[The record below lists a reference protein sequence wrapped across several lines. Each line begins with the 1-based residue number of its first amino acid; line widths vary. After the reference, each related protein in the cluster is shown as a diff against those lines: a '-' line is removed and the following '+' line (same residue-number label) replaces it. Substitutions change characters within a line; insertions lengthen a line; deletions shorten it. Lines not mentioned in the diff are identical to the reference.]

1 MKKKILT
8 LTLAFILLIVPFVSF
23 NQIETVNASEKIV
36 DSTCKAYVL
45 MDKDSGKVLNENN
58 SNARMPVASIVKL
71 MTILLTLEKIEC
83 GEISVTDKVTVSE
96 NASGMGGSQIF
107 LDANCE
113 YEVGNLLKSVIVCS
127 ANDSSVAL
135 AEYIAGNEQLFVK
148 EMNEKAKDLNMT
160 NTNYE
165 NATGLP
171 STNQYSSAL
180 DVAKVL
186 REVLDYDL
194 YQEYSKVW
202 LEDFVHPSGR
212 TTEMTNTNKLSR
224 FYEGCLGGKTGST
237 NEAKYCLGVGAKR
250 NNLSLIA
257 VALGCENS
265 KERFSTCSE
274 MLNYGFSHYENKV
287 VFNQENL
294 NDITIKMQGQNE
306 VLSLVCER
314 ESNIVTEKG
323 TELKV
328 DLKYNLPTSLI
339 SVKQNEVVG
348 SVDIIINGEKY
359 DSINLLSSKDIK
371 EPSYLDYLKRIQED
385 FIG

>member
-1 MKKKILT
+1 MKNKILILT
-8 LTLAFILLIVPFVSF
+8 LALILLIVPFAISK
-23 NQIETVNASEKIV
+23 NINSVNASEQII

-58 SNARMPVASIVKL
+58 SNSRMPVASIIKL
-71 MTILLTLEKIEC
+71 MTILLTLEKIDC
-83 GEISVTDKVTVSE
+83 GEISLTDKVVISE
-96 NASGMGGSQIF
+96 NASSMGGSQIF

-135 AEYIAGNEQLFVK
+135 AEYISGNEQLFVK
-148 EMNEKAKDLNMT
+148 EMNKKAKELEMN

-186 REVLDYDL
+186 KEVLDYDI
-194 YQEYSKVW
+194 YQQYSKIW

-265 KERFSTCSE
+265 KERFSTCSDI
-274 MLNYGFSHYENKV
+274 LNYGFSTYENKI
-287 VFNQENL
+287 VFSQENL
-294 NDITIKMQGQNE
+294 NNIQIKMQGQNE
-306 VLSLVCER
+306 MLSLVCER
-314 ESNIVTEKG
+314 ESNIVVSKG
-323 TELKV
+323 KELKV
-328 DLKYNLPTSLI
+328 DLKYNLPNKLI
-339 SVKQNEVVG
+339 SVKQNECVG

-359 DSINLLSSKDIK
+359 DSINLLSSKTID
-371 EPSYLDYLKRIQED
+371 EPSYLDYLKRIEQD
-385 FIG
+385 FVG